1 MPDQINNDIILQY
14 SQIMRSTMKQLLL
27 LSTILAVFSIPA
39 YAAPIAVKVVA
50 TDVFD
55 IYGSFS
61 NSPSGSPLDNDA
73 IKPIISSNTNN
84 TIYGLSNL
92 DTSESIATDYV
103 AIELG
108 FGGNKVVTGPG
119 VDLAIF
125 SLWSGFDYT
134 FGLQAF
140 DTNNTLLSSYNYTV
154 DGSSLF
160 GASTTVSVISIDL
173 FDNSFGND
181 SQGNPNII
189 DGSNGVKL
197 EDNIELGYITM
208 FIGNDYNG
216 ATGGTIAYSN
226 VSLVGAYHTQTAVVP
241 LPLPI
246 ILFSSGLALLGW
258 IGRRKTA

>member
-1 MPDQINNDIILQY
+1 
-14 SQIMRSTMKQLLL
+14 MKQLLL
-27 LSTILAVFSIPA
+27 LSTILAIFSMPA

-61 NSPSGSPLDNDA
+61 NSPNGNPLANDA
-73 IKPIISSNTNN
+73 IKPIISSTPND
-84 TIYGLSNL
+84 TIYGLNNP
-92 DTSESIATDYV
+92 DTSGSISTDYV
-103 AIELG
+103 AMDLG
-108 FGGNKVVTGPG
+108 FGSETVVTGPG

-125 SLWSGFDYT
+125 SLWSGESYS

-140 DTNNTLLSSYNYTV
+140 DTNNTLLSSFNYPLTV
-154 DGSSLF
+154 GGDKPTSSIF
-160 GASTTVSVISIDL
+160 SSGVITTSINL
-173 FDNSFGND
+173 LD
-181 SQGNPNII
+181 SNEVALG
-189 DGSNGVKL
+189 
-197 EDNIELGYITM
+197 DNIELGYIRL

-216 ATGGTIAYSN
+216 GTGAYSN